1 MFGHWNSYV
10 GSIQNACCILAKLSC
25 WGTTKESPKVKGM
38 EFFSGQC
45 SLLLKWFTF
54 LDGTNDRTWWNFALL
69 QAAQLPQPPR
79 GSGTGPHEC
88 AISTGDLA
96 VSQRHR
102 IQRVFGMF
110 QIMRLKII
118 EPWFSMIW
126 AYLDRFLQWF
136 VPSTVPFHLIHLL
149 AKTFNTLWQVRPM
162 RWVLFAVSCL
172 RWIGWPVDRGA
183 AGLRSLSTPV
193 IQTLSKRPNFRG
205 C

>member
-1 MFGHWNSYV
+1 MLAAS
-10 GSIQNACCILAKLSC
+10 LAKLSC

-38 EFFSGQC
+38 EFFSGTMQSFAEMIC
-45 SLLLKWFTF
+45 FFWMEQTIEH
-54 LDGTNDRTWWNFALL
+54 DGTLHCFKRHSYHSPREDPVPALMSARSRQVISQYHKGIGFSEFL
-69 QAAQLPQPPR
+69 
-79 GSGTGPHEC
+79 EC
-88 AISTGDLA
+88 LKK
-96 VSQRHR
+96 
-102 IQRVFGMF
+102 
-110 QIMRLKII
+110 IMRLKII

-183 AGLRSLSTPV
+183 ADLRSQSLSTPV

>member
-1 MFGHWNSYV
+1 MLAASWPSYHAEVLQKKAPKSRAWSFSQDNAVFCWND
-10 GSIQNACCILAKLSC
+10 LLF
-25 WGTTKESPKVKGM
+25 WM
-38 EFFSGQC
+38 EQ
-45 SLLLKWFTF
+45 TIEH
-54 LDGTNDRTWWNFALL
+54 DGTLHCFKRHSYHSPREDPVPALMSARSRQVISQYHKGIGFSEFL
-69 QAAQLPQPPR
+69 
-79 GSGTGPHEC
+79 EC
-88 AISTGDLA
+88 LKK
-96 VSQRHR
+96 
-102 IQRVFGMF
+102 
-110 QIMRLKII
+110 IMRLKII

-162 RWVLFAVSCL
+162 RWVLFDVSCL

-183 AGLRSLSTPV
+183 ADLRSQSLSTPV